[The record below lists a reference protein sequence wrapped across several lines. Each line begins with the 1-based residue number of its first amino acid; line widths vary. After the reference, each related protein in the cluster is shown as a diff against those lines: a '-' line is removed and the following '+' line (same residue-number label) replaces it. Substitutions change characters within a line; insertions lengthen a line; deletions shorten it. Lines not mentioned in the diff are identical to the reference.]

1 MASCKTIGSVTNDTY
16 HMVTVTQHQQIT
28 EATQI
33 MFENHIGSLVVV
45 AGKDDET
52 MVGIIS
58 ERDILEWISKATH
71 ETYSLSV
78 GDIMTKDVIS
88 CDTETPLDEAW
99 EIMRMH
105 NIRHLPILK
114 NGRAVK
120 MLSLRDLL
128 DYGS

>member
-1 MASCKTIGSVTNDTY
+1 
-16 HMVTVTQHQQIT
+16 
-28 EATQI
+28 